1 MCEMRL
7 SLMLQ
12 QTLYRSRP
20 PVTKGIALTK
30 QVAKHSRGNANDATN
45 VSAPGGGGQRLWHEG
60 HDWRR
65 EVIFQRNELRKAGG
79 RFFGNLNCQ
88 AEG

>member
-20 PVTKGIALTK
+20 RITKGIALTK
-30 QVAKHSRGNANDATN
+30 QVAKHARSNANDATN
-45 VSAPGGGGQRLWHEG
+45 VSVMSGGDNGYGTKAIIGGA
-60 HDWRR
+60 
-65 EVIFQRNELRKAGG
+65 K
-79 RFFGNLNCQ
+79 
-88 AEG
+88 